1 MTTSKT
7 WYLPHHAVL
16 NPIKPGKVCVVFD
29 AASKFDGVSLNDK
42 LLTGPDLLHN
52 LVGILMRFRTGKIGQ
67 WRTLNKCFMKSE
79 FVKKIET
86 LCASCGGT

>member
-7 WYLPHHAVL
+7 WYLPHHTVL
-16 NPIKPGKVCVVFD
+16 NPNKPGKVCLVFD
-29 AASKFDGVSLNDK
+29 AASKFDGVSLTDK
-42 LLTGPDLLHN
+42 LLTGPDLLNN
-52 LVGILMRFRTGKIGQ
+52 LVAILMKFHRGKIGVLAD
-67 WRTLNKCFMKSE
+67 WNKCFIKSE